1 MLFLFQLLEFCLQFL
16 HLYRFVMTLKS
27 GRDSL
32 VNPLIYVLKEF
43 ALELV
48 VLYSEI
54 YSLGEDSAAYVDT
67 NEAWDDKLS

>member
-1 MLFLFQLLEFCLQFL
+1 
-16 HLYRFVMTLKS
+16 MTLKS